1 MLIHLRLTELLYLNT
16 NIPVNSRVKD
26 RANLRR
32 GLYFC
37 VLYVDIK
44 NDNYSEPQKY
54 EVRIS
59 INKGCRD
66 GIYAGHGA
74 GNMQIENLI
83 NKSTDTKNTDTKTIN
98 DMTAGMRVSD
108 YIKTDSSD
116 NMSKKA
122 AVVGSSNSVDMSDTI
137 YARPQ
142 AKNEAGNNDGT
153 DMAEN
158 LLNDMNQTSEN
169 RRNDMIVTAS
179 TTTSDDYKAAKD
191 DGYDVI
197 VTETDKIKAV
207 LAKAGVDISIY
218 GDDLSKEQLTDIT
231 GSQTEAAMLVNQ
243 MKAYDIPATDDNI
256 KAGTDAI
263 DRAKSLTNIS
273 NETKAYLV
281 RNNMNPTVSN
291 VYKATYSSSQVQN
304 YKQKVG
310 ITDNVKQL
318 YDDNQYGDKGAES
331 QGKISDELFEELKPQ
346 LKQILEEVHI
356 DSSDENLNQC
366 RWLIDEDI
374 AVTPDN
380 VLLAN
385 QIDGI
390 TAAGENVSS
399 DFYARAVTEAL
410 AMGKKAADATMSQD
424 GLTFDMAKKACDVL
438 GEATADDIVTLESDN
453 IPVTIENLSKLIAA
467 RGKDSAASQV
477 SANKAA
483 DNQITDSRE
492 ARLVTAQRKLE
503 EARLSMTAEAN
514 LSLIKKGVSIDTE
527 PIERVVE
534 LLKQQENK
542 YYGALFGDSSVE
554 ASDDRVRMYNNVC
567 DIFNQMKQQPAYVLT
582 LESADDTVYELY
594 TAGKAMKQSL
604 EAAASGYETLMTSPR
619 ADMGDSISKA
629 FQNVDDILKEL
640 QIDTS
645 ESNRRAVRILAYN
658 STDITEDN
666 IKQIKSVD
674 EQVQRAFSDM
684 TPAVTIE
691 MIKRGISPLD
701 MSMSDI
707 SDTARRIKSENPDE
721 RDEKF
726 SEFLWKLEKKNEIS
740 EEERDSYIGI
750 YRLISQVE
758 QSDGAVIGSL
768 VNQGADITMKNLLT
782 AVRVRGKSAMDYK
795 VDDTFAGV
803 DSVSS
808 GIKIDSQ
815 IESAYHT
822 NCLRDV
828 LDTLSPEKMEFVQY
842 DSWLDMTPEQ
852 LRQAVY
858 EADDDNALSEQYAT
872 EQLRQFNQAVSAPE
886 NVYAFLEKYD
896 VKTTA
901 VNLMAASRLMKN
913 PSETVRNLWERG
925 DSATAR
931 ALLDETLRRF
941 SESVKNPKELAQAQ
955 ETLADTA
962 EHVMDSM
969 IIEDRHTGSIDLRQM
984 KLLCSQ
990 LRIASNMSRQE
1001 NYIVPIETADG
1012 VTGMKLRIV
1021 RGEDKKG
1028 LVDIFL
1034 EDKKCGRV
1042 AAYFEAKENSVS
1054 AMIVTDDEQTKKLFE
1069 DNITMFEAGISDGE
1083 QRVRIDVALEHDIS
1097 AKESKMSDMK
1107 SNTESDNET
1116 KKQLD
1121 GSESVQTTRL
1131 YHIAEQFIVN
1141 VQRVIAQDSL

>member
-1 MLIHLRLTELLYLNT
+1 MSIY
-16 NIPVNSRVKD
+16 K
-26 RANLRR
+26 
-32 GLYFC
+32 
-37 VLYVDIK
+37 K
-44 NDNYSEPQKY
+44 DNYSEPQKY

-66 GIYAGHGA
+66 GIYEGHGA

-142 AKNEAGNNDGT
+142 AKNEAGNKDGT

-281 RNNMNPTVSN
+281 RNNMNPTISN

-318 YDDNQYGDKGAES
+318 YDDNQYGDKGAGS

-346 LKQILEEVHI
+346 LKQILDEAHI

-410 AMGKKAADATMSQD
+410 AMGKKATDATMSQD

-467 RGKDSAASQV
+467 RGKDSAASQG
-477 SANKAA
+477 SANKAV

-542 YYGALFGDSSVE
+542 YYGALFGESSVE

-604 EAAASGYETLMTSPR
+604 EAAVSGYETLMTSPR

-674 EQVQRAFSDM
+674 EQVQRALNDM

-707 SDTARRIKSENPDE
+707 SDTARQIKSENPDE

-726 SEFLWKLEKKNEIS
+726 SEFLWKLEKNNEIS
-740 EEERDSYIGI
+740 EEERNSYIGI

-803 DSVSS
+803 DSVSR

-828 LDTLSPEKMEFVQY
+828 LDTLSPEKMEFVKY

-858 EADDDNALSEQYAT
+858 EADEDNALSEQYAT
-872 EQLRQFNQAVSAPE
+872 EQLRQFNQAVSVPE

-913 PSETVRNLWERG
+913 PSEAVRNLWERG
-925 DSATAR
+925 ESATAR

-941 SESVKNPKELAQAQ
+941 SDSVKNPKELAQAQ

-969 IIEDRHTGSIDLRQM
+969 IIEDRHTGSIDIRQM

-1116 KKQLD
+1116 KKQLE

>member
-1 MLIHLRLTELLYLNT
+1 
-16 NIPVNSRVKD
+16 
-26 RANLRR
+26 
-32 GLYFC
+32 
-37 VLYVDIK
+37 
-44 NDNYSEPQKY
+44 
-54 EVRIS
+54 
-59 INKGCRD
+59 
-66 GIYAGHGA
+66 
-74 GNMQIENLI
+74 MQIENLI

-122 AVVGSSNSVDMSDTI
+122 AIVGSSNSVDMSHTI

-218 GDDLSKEQLTDIT
+218 GDDLSRQQLTDIT

-318 YDDNQYGDKGAES
+318 YDDNQYGDKGAGS

-346 LKQILEEVHI
+346 LKQILEEAHI

-467 RGKDSAASQV
+467 RGKDSAASQA
-477 SANKAA
+477 SANKAL
-483 DNQITDSRE
+483 DNQITDSRD

-542 YYGALFGDSSVE
+542 YYGALFGESSVE

-666 IKQIKSVD
+666 IRQIKSVD
-674 EQVQRAFSDM
+674 EQVQRALNDM

-707 SDTARRIKSENPDE
+707 SETARRIKSENPDE

-803 DSVSS
+803 DSVSR

-828 LDTLSPEKMEFVQY
+828 LDTLSPEKMEFVQD
-842 DSWLDMTPEQ
+842 DSWLEMTPEQ

-858 EADDDNALSEQYAT
+858 EANEDSALSEQYAT
-872 EQLRQFNQAVSAPE
+872 EQLRQFNQAVSVPE

-913 PSETVRNLWERG
+913 PSEAVRNLWERG

-969 IIEDRHTGSIDLRQM
+969 IIEDRHTGSIDIRQM

-1097 AKESKMSDMK
+1097 AKESMASDTK
-1107 SNTESDNET
+1107 SATESE
-1116 KKQLD
+1116 KQPD

-1141 VQRVIAQDSL
+1141 VQRVIAQDNL

>member
-1 MLIHLRLTELLYLNT
+1 MD
-16 NIPVNSRVKD
+16 K
-26 RANLRR
+26 
-32 GLYFC
+32 
-37 VLYVDIK
+37 
-44 NDNYSEPQKY
+44 KY

-231 GSQTEAAMLVNQ
+231 GSQSEAAMLVNQ

-281 RNNMNPTVSN
+281 RNNMNPTISN

-318 YDDNQYGDKGAES
+318 YDDNQYGDKGAGS

-346 LKQILEEVHI
+346 LKQILDDAHI

-390 TAAGENVSS
+390 TAAGENVGSV
-399 DFYARAVTEAL
+399 FYARAVTEAL

-424 GLTFDMAKKACDVL
+424 GLTFDMAREVCDVL
-438 GEATADDIVTLESDN
+438 GEATAEDIVTLESDN

-467 RGKDSAASQV
+467 RGKDSAASQA
-477 SANKAA
+477 SANKAL

-542 YYGALFGDSSVE
+542 YYGALFGESSVE

-674 EQVQRAFSDM
+674 EQVQRALNDM

-707 SDTARRIKSENPDE
+707 SETARRIKSENPDE

-803 DSVSS
+803 DSVSR

-858 EADDDNALSEQYAT
+858 EANEDNALSEQYAT

-913 PSETVRNLWERG
+913 PSEAVRNLWERG

-1097 AKESKMSDMK
+1097 AKEPMASDTK
-1107 SNTESDNET
+1107 SATESE
-1116 KKQLD
+1116 KQLD

>member
-1 MLIHLRLTELLYLNT
+1 
-16 NIPVNSRVKD
+16 
-26 RANLRR
+26 
-32 GLYFC
+32 
-37 VLYVDIK
+37 
-44 NDNYSEPQKY
+44 
-54 EVRIS
+54 
-59 INKGCRD
+59 
-66 GIYAGHGA
+66 
-74 GNMQIENLI
+74 MQIENLI

-108 YIKTDSSD
+108 YIKTDSGD
-116 NMSKKA
+116 DTSKKA

-142 AKNEAGNNDGT
+142 AKNEAGTKDGT
-153 DMAEN
+153 DIAEN
-158 LLNDMNQTSEN
+158 LLSDMNQTSEN

-231 GSQTEAAMLVNQ
+231 GSQAEAAMLVNQ
-243 MKAYDIPATDDNI
+243 MKAYDTPATDDNI
-256 KAGTDAI
+256 KSGTDAI
-263 DRAKSLTNIS
+263 NMAKSLTNIS

-281 RNNMNPTVSN
+281 RNNMKPTVSN

-304 YKQKVG
+304 YKQNVG

-318 YDDNQYGDKGAES
+318 YDDNQYGDKGTES

-346 LKQILEEVHI
+346 LKQILEEAHI

-385 QIDGI
+385 QIDSI

-410 AMGKKAADATMSQD
+410 AMGKKAADATMLQD
-424 GLTFDMAKKACDVL
+424 GLTFDMA
-438 GEATADDIVTLESDN
+438 TAEDIVTLESDN
-453 IPVTIENLSKLIAA
+453 MPVTIENLSKLIAE
-467 RGKDSAASQV
+467 RGKDGAV
-477 SANKAA
+477 SKALSDKA
-483 DNQITDSRE
+483 TDNQITDSRE

-503 EARLSMTAEAN
+503 EARLAMSAEAN

-542 YYGALFGDSSVE
+542 YYGALFGESSVE

-594 TAGKAMKQSL
+594 TAGRAMKQSL
-604 EAAASGYETLMTSPR
+604 EAAALGYETLMTAPR

-674 EQVQRAFSDM
+674 EQVQRALNDM
-684 TPAVTIE
+684 TPAVTLE

-701 MSMSDI
+701 MSMSEI
-707 SDTARRIKSENPDE
+707 SDTARQIKSENPDE

-726 SEFLWKLEKKNEIS
+726 SEFLWKLERKNEIS

-758 QSDGAVIGSL
+758 KSDGAVIGSL

-782 AVRVRGKSAMDYK
+782 AVRTRGKSAMDYK
-795 VDDTFAGV
+795 VDDSFAGV
-803 DSVSS
+803 EGVSK
-808 GIKIDSQ
+808 GARIDEQ

-828 LDTLSPEKMEFVQY
+828 LDTLSPEKMEFVQD
-842 DSWLDMTPEQ
+842 DSWLEMTPEQ
-852 LRQAVY
+852 LKQAVY
-858 EADDDNALSEQYAT
+858 EAEEDNALSEQYAT
-872 EQLRQFNQAVSAPE
+872 EQLRQFNQAVSEPE
-886 NVYAFLEKYD
+886 SVYTFLEKYD

-913 PSETVRNLWERG
+913 PSEAVRNLGERG
-925 DSATAR
+925 ESATAK

-941 SESVKNPKELAQAQ
+941 SESVKNPKELAKAQ

-969 IIEDRHTGSIDLRQM
+969 IIEDRHTGSIDIRQM

-1012 VTGMKLRIV
+1012 VTGMKLSIV

-1034 EDKKCGRV
+1034 EDKKYGRV
-1042 AAYFEAKENSVS
+1042 AAYFEAKENSV
-1054 AMIVTDDEQTKKLFE
+1054 AAIIVTDNEQTKKLFE

-1083 QRVRIDVALEHDIS
+1083 ESARIDVALEHDIS
-1097 AKESKMSDMK
+1097 AKEPMVSD
-1107 SNTESDNET
+1107 TETE
-1116 KKQLD
+1116 KQPD
-1121 GSESVQTTRL
+1121 GSEGVQTTRL

-1141 VQRVIAQDSL
+1141 ARRVLGPDSL

>member
-1 MLIHLRLTELLYLNT
+1 
-16 NIPVNSRVKD
+16 
-26 RANLRR
+26 
-32 GLYFC
+32 
-37 VLYVDIK
+37 
-44 NDNYSEPQKY
+44 
-54 EVRIS
+54 
-59 INKGCRD
+59 
-66 GIYAGHGA
+66 
-74 GNMQIENLI
+74 MQIENLI

-153 DMAEN
+153 DIAEN

-218 GDDLSKEQLTDIT
+218 GDDLSREQLTDIT

-256 KAGTDAI
+256 KAGIDAI

-318 YDDNQYGDKGAES
+318 YDDNQYGDKGAGS
-331 QGKISDELFEELKPQ
+331 QEKISDELFEELKPQ
-346 LKQILEEVHI
+346 LKQILEEAHI

-390 TAAGENVSS
+390 TVAGENVSS

-424 GLTFDMAKKACDVL
+424 GLIFDMAKKACDVL

-453 IPVTIENLSKLIAA
+453 IPVTIENLSKLIAV
-467 RGKDSAASQV
+467 RDKDGAASKDF
-477 SANKAA
+477 ANKAL
-483 DNQITDSRE
+483 DNQITDSRD

-542 YYGALFGDSSVE
+542 YYGALFGESSVE

-582 LESADDTVYELY
+582 LESSDDTVYELY

-707 SDTARRIKSENPDE
+707 SETARRIKSENPDE

-803 DSVSS
+803 DSVSR

-828 LDTLSPEKMEFVQY
+828 LDTLSPEKMEFVQN
-842 DSWLDMTPEQ
+842 DNWLDMTPEQ

-858 EADDDNALSEQYAT
+858 EANEDNALSEQYAT
-872 EQLRQFNQAVSAPE
+872 EQLRQFNQAVSVPE

-913 PSETVRNLWERG
+913 PSEAVRNLWERG

-931 ALLDETLRRF
+931 TLLDETLRRF

-969 IIEDRHTGSIDLRQM
+969 IIEDRHTGSIDIRQM

-1012 VTGMKLRIV
+1012 VTGMKLSIV

-1097 AKESKMSDMK
+1097 AKESKMSD
-1107 SNTESDNET
+1107 NET
-1116 KKQLD
+1116 EKQLD

>member
-1 MLIHLRLTELLYLNT
+1 
-16 NIPVNSRVKD
+16 
-26 RANLRR
+26 
-32 GLYFC
+32 
-37 VLYVDIK
+37 
-44 NDNYSEPQKY
+44 
-54 EVRIS
+54 
-59 INKGCRD
+59 
-66 GIYAGHGA
+66 
-74 GNMQIENLI
+74 MQIENLI

-218 GDDLSKEQLTDIT
+218 GDDLSREQLTDIT

-263 DRAKSLTNIS
+263 DRAKSITNIS

-318 YDDNQYGDKGAES
+318 Y
-331 QGKISDELFEELKPQ
+331 EELKPQ
-346 LKQILEEVHI
+346 LKQILEEAHI

-424 GLTFDMAKKACDVL
+424 GLTFDMAREVCDVL
-438 GEATADDIVTLESDN
+438 SEATAEDIVTLESDN
-453 IPVTIENLSKLIAA
+453 MPVTIENLSKLIAA
-467 RGKDSAASQV
+467 RGKDGAASQA
-477 SANKAA
+477 SANKAL

-542 YYGALFGDSSVE
+542 YYGALFGESSVE

-582 LESADDTVYELY
+582 LESSDDTVYELY

-604 EAAASGYETLMTSPR
+604 EAASGYETLMTSPR

-640 QIDTS
+640 QIETS

-658 STDITEDN
+658 STNITEEN
-666 IKQIKSVD
+666 IKQIKSID

-684 TPAVTIE
+684 TPAVTLE

-707 SDTARRIKSENPDE
+707 SDTARQIKSENHDE

-803 DSVSS
+803 DSVSR

-815 IESAYHT
+815 IESAYQA

-828 LDTLSPEKMEFVQY
+828 LDTLSPEKMEFVQD
-842 DSWLDMTPEQ
+842 DSWLEMTPEQ

-858 EADDDNALSEQYAT
+858 EADEDNTLSEQYAT
-872 EQLRQFNQAVSAPE
+872 EQLRQFNQAVSVPE

-913 PSETVRNLWERG
+913 PSEAVRNLWERG

-969 IIEDRHTGSIDLRQM
+969 IIEDRHTGSIDIRQM

-1069 DNITMFEAGISDGE
+1069 DNITMFETGISDGE

-1121 GSESVQTTRL
+1121 GGESVQTTRL

>member
-1 MLIHLRLTELLYLNT
+1 
-16 NIPVNSRVKD
+16 
-26 RANLRR
+26 
-32 GLYFC
+32 
-37 VLYVDIK
+37 
-44 NDNYSEPQKY
+44 
-54 EVRIS
+54 
-59 INKGCRD
+59 
-66 GIYAGHGA
+66 
-74 GNMQIENLI
+74 MQIENLI

-218 GDDLSKEQLTDIT
+218 GDDLSREQLTDIT

-263 DRAKSLTNIS
+263 DRAKSITNIS

-318 YDDNQYGDKGAES
+318 Y
-331 QGKISDELFEELKPQ
+331 EELKPQ
-346 LKQILEEVHI
+346 LKQILEEAHI

-424 GLTFDMAKKACDVL
+424 GLTFDMAREVCDVL
-438 GEATADDIVTLESDN
+438 SEATAEDIVTLESDN
-453 IPVTIENLSKLIAA
+453 MPVTIENLSKLIAA
-467 RGKDSAASQV
+467 RGKDGAASQA
-477 SANKAA
+477 SANKAL

-542 YYGALFGDSSVE
+542 YYGALFGESSVE

-582 LESADDTVYELY
+582 LESSDDTVYELY

-604 EAAASGYETLMTSPR
+604 EAASGYETLMTSPR

-640 QIDTS
+640 QIETS

-658 STDITEDN
+658 STNITEEN
-666 IKQIKSVD
+666 IKQIKSID

-684 TPAVTIE
+684 TPAVTLE

-707 SDTARRIKSENPDE
+707 SDTARQIKSENHDE

-803 DSVSS
+803 DSVSR

-815 IESAYHT
+815 IESAYQA

-828 LDTLSPEKMEFVQY
+828 LDTLSPEKMEFVQD
-842 DSWLDMTPEQ
+842 DSWLEMTPEQ

-858 EADDDNALSEQYAT
+858 EADEDNTLSEQYAT
-872 EQLRQFNQAVSAPE
+872 EQLRQFNQAVSVPE

-913 PSETVRNLWERG
+913 PSEAVRNLWERG

-969 IIEDRHTGSIDLRQM
+969 IIEDRHTGSIDIRQM

-1083 QRVRIDVALEHDIS
+1083 QRVRIDVAPEHDIS

-1121 GSESVQTTRL
+1121 GGESVQTTRL

>member
-1 MLIHLRLTELLYLNT
+1 
-16 NIPVNSRVKD
+16 
-26 RANLRR
+26 
-32 GLYFC
+32 
-37 VLYVDIK
+37 
-44 NDNYSEPQKY
+44 
-54 EVRIS
+54 
-59 INKGCRD
+59 
-66 GIYAGHGA
+66 
-74 GNMQIENLI
+74 MQIENLI

-218 GDDLSKEQLTDIT
+218 GDDLSREQLTDIT

-318 YDDNQYGDKGAES
+318 YDDNQYGDKGAGS
-331 QGKISDELFEELKPQ
+331 RGKISDELFEELKPQ
-346 LKQILEEVHI
+346 LKQILEEAHI

-385 QIDGI
+385 QVDCIN
-390 TAAGENVSS
+390 AAGENVSS

-410 AMGKKAADATMSQD
+410 AMGKKATEATMSQD

-467 RGKDSAASQV
+467 RGKDSAAS
-477 SANKAA
+477 KALSDKA
-483 DNQITDSRE
+483 TDNQITDSRE

-542 YYGALFGDSSVE
+542 YYGALFGESSVE

-582 LESADDTVYELY
+582 LESANDTVYELY

-707 SDTARRIKSENPDE
+707 SETARRIKSENPDE

-803 DSVSS
+803 DSVSR

-858 EADDDNALSEQYAT
+858 EANEDNALSEQYAT
-872 EQLRQFNQAVSAPE
+872 EQLRQFNQAVSVPE

-901 VNLMAASRLMKN
+901 VNLMAASQLMKN
-913 PSETVRNLWERG
+913 PSEAVRNLWERG

>member
-1 MLIHLRLTELLYLNT
+1 
-16 NIPVNSRVKD
+16 
-26 RANLRR
+26 
-32 GLYFC
+32 
-37 VLYVDIK
+37 
-44 NDNYSEPQKY
+44 
-54 EVRIS
+54 
-59 INKGCRD
+59 
-66 GIYAGHGA
+66 
-74 GNMQIENLI
+74 MQIENLI

-218 GDDLSKEQLTDIT
+218 GDDLSREQLTDIT

-263 DRAKSLTNIS
+263 DRAKSITNIS

-318 YDDNQYGDKGAES
+318 Y
-331 QGKISDELFEELKPQ
+331 EELKPQ
-346 LKQILEEVHI
+346 LKQILEEAHI

-424 GLTFDMAKKACDVL
+424 GLTFDMAREVCDVL
-438 GEATADDIVTLESDN
+438 SEATAEDIVTLESDN
-453 IPVTIENLSKLIAA
+453 MPVTIENLSKLIAA
-467 RGKDSAASQV
+467 RGKDGAASQA
-477 SANKAA
+477 SANKAL

-542 YYGALFGDSSVE
+542 FYGALFGESSVE

-582 LESADDTVYELY
+582 LESSDDTVYELY

-604 EAAASGYETLMTSPR
+604 EAASGYETLMTSPR

-640 QIDTS
+640 QIETS

-658 STDITEDN
+658 STNITEEN
-666 IKQIKSVD
+666 IKQIKSID

-684 TPAVTIE
+684 TPAVTLE

-707 SDTARRIKSENPDE
+707 SDTARQIKSENHDE

-803 DSVSS
+803 DSVSR

-815 IESAYHT
+815 IESAYQA

-828 LDTLSPEKMEFVQY
+828 LDTLSPEKMEFVQD
-842 DSWLDMTPEQ
+842 DSWLEMTPEQ

-858 EADDDNALSEQYAT
+858 EADEDNTLSEQYAT
-872 EQLRQFNQAVSAPE
+872 EQLRQFNQAVSVPE

-913 PSETVRNLWERG
+913 PSEAVRNLWERG

-969 IIEDRHTGSIDLRQM
+969 IIEDRHTGSIDIRQM

-1121 GSESVQTTRL
+1121 GGESVQTTRL

>member
-1 MLIHLRLTELLYLNT
+1 MD
-16 NIPVNSRVKD
+16 K
-26 RANLRR
+26 
-32 GLYFC
+32 
-37 VLYVDIK
+37 
-44 NDNYSEPQKY
+44 KY

-59 INKGCRD
+59 INKGYRD

-218 GDDLSKEQLTDIT
+218 GDDLSRQQLTDIT
-231 GSQTEAAMLVNQ
+231 GSQTEAAILVNQ

-281 RNNMNPTVSN
+281 RNNMNPTISN

-318 YDDNQYGDKGAES
+318 
-331 QGKISDELFEELKPQ
+331 FEELKPQ
-346 LKQILEEVHI
+346 LKQILDDAHI

-438 GEATADDIVTLESDN
+438 AEATADDIVTLESDN
-453 IPVTIENLSKLIAA
+453 MPVTIENLSKLIAV
-467 RGKDSAASQV
+467 RDKDGAASKDF
-477 SANKAA
+477 ANKAT
-483 DNQITDSRE
+483 DNQITDSRD

-503 EARLSMTAEAN
+503 EARLAMTAEAN

-534 LLKQQENK
+534 MLKQQENK
-542 YYGALFGDSSVE
+542 YYGALFGESSVE

-582 LESADDTVYELY
+582 LESSDDTVYELY

-604 EAAASGYETLMTSPR
+604 EAASGYETLMTSPR

-640 QIDTS
+640 QIETS

-658 STDITEDN
+658 STNITEEN
-666 IKQIKSVD
+666 IKQIKSID

-684 TPAVTIE
+684 TPAVTLE

-707 SDTARRIKSENPDE
+707 SDTARQIKSENHDE

-782 AVRVRGKSAMDYK
+782 AVRIRGKSAMDYK

-803 DSVSS
+803 DSVSR

-828 LDTLSPEKMEFVQY
+828 LDTLSPEKMEFVQN
-842 DSWLDMTPEQ
+842 DNWLEMTPEQ
-852 LRQAVY
+852 LKQAVY
-858 EADDDNALSEQYAT
+858 EADEDNALSEQYAT
-872 EQLRQFNQAVSAPE
+872 EQLRQFNQAVSVPE

-913 PSETVRNLWERG
+913 PSEAVRNLWERG

-941 SESVKNPKELAQAQ
+941 SDSVKNPKELAQAQ

-969 IIEDRHTGSIDLRQM
+969 IIEDRHTGSIDIRQM

-1012 VTGMKLRIV
+1012 VTGMKLSIV

-1097 AKESKMSDMK
+1097 AKEPMASDTK
-1107 SNTESDNET
+1107 SATESE
-1116 KKQLD
+1116 KQPD
-1121 GSESVQTTRL
+1121 GSERVQTTRL

-1141 VQRVIAQDSL
+1141 VQRVIAQDNL

>member
-1 MLIHLRLTELLYLNT
+1 
-16 NIPVNSRVKD
+16 
-26 RANLRR
+26 
-32 GLYFC
+32 
-37 VLYVDIK
+37 
-44 NDNYSEPQKY
+44 
-54 EVRIS
+54 
-59 INKGCRD
+59 
-66 GIYAGHGA
+66 
-74 GNMQIENLI
+74 MQIENLI

-98 DMTAGMRVSD
+98 DMTTGMRVSD

-142 AKNEAGNNDGT
+142 AKNEAGNKDGT

-218 GDDLSKEQLTDIT
+218 GDDLSREQLTDIT

-291 VYKATYSSSQVQN
+291 VYKATYSSCQVQN

-318 YDDNQYGDKGAES
+318 YDDNQYGDKGAGS

-346 LKQILEEVHI
+346 LKQILEEAHI

-424 GLTFDMAKKACDVL
+424 GLTFDMAREVCDVL
-438 GEATADDIVTLESDN
+438 GEATAEDIVTLESDN
-453 IPVTIENLSKLIAA
+453 IPVTIENLLKLIAA
-467 RGKDSAASQV
+467 RGKDSAASQG
-477 SANKAA
+477 SANKAL
-483 DNQITDSRE
+483 DNQITDSRD

-534 LLKQQENK
+534 LLRQQENK
-542 YYGALFGDSSVE
+542 YYGALFGESSVE

-666 IKQIKSVD
+666 IRQIKSVD
-674 EQVQRAFSDM
+674 EQVQRALNDM
-684 TPAVTIE
+684 TPAVTLE

-707 SDTARRIKSENPDE
+707 SDTARQIKSENPDE

-803 DSVSS
+803 DSVSR

-828 LDTLSPEKMEFVQY
+828 LDTLSPEKMEFVKY

-858 EADDDNALSEQYAT
+858 EANEDNALSEQYAT
-872 EQLRQFNQAVSAPE
+872 EQLRQFNQAVSEPE

-896 VKTTA
+896 IKTTA

-913 PSETVRNLWERG
+913 PSEAVRNLWERG

-969 IIEDRHTGSIDLRQM
+969 IIEDRHTGSIDIRQM

-1012 VTGMKLRIV
+1012 VTGMKLSIV

-1097 AKESKMSDMK
+1097 AKESKMSD
-1107 SNTESDNET
+1107 NET

-1121 GSESVQTTRL
+1121 GSERVQTTRL

>member
-1 MLIHLRLTELLYLNT
+1 MSIYNKKITIQNHPLT
-16 NIPVNSRVKD
+16 
-26 RANLRR
+26 
-32 GLYFC
+32 
-37 VLYVDIK
+37 
-44 NDNYSEPQKY
+44 Y
-54 EVRIS
+54 EKKIS

-98 DMTAGMRVSD
+98 DMTTGMRVSD

-142 AKNEAGNNDGT
+142 AKNEAGNSDDT

-218 GDDLSKEQLTDIT
+218 GDDLSMEQLTDIT

-263 DRAKSLTNIS
+263 DRAKSITNIS

-318 YDDNQYGDKGAES
+318 Y
-331 QGKISDELFEELKPQ
+331 EELKPQ
-346 LKQILEEVHI
+346 LKQILEEAHI

-424 GLTFDMAKKACDVL
+424 GLTFDMAREVCDVL
-438 GEATADDIVTLESDN
+438 SEATAEDIVTLESDN
-453 IPVTIENLSKLIAA
+453 MPVTIENLSKLIAA
-467 RGKDSAASQV
+467 RGKDGAASQA
-477 SANKAA
+477 SANKAL

-542 YYGALFGDSSVE
+542 YYGALFGESSVE

-582 LESADDTVYELY
+582 LESSDDTVYELY

-604 EAAASGYETLMTSPR
+604 EAASGYETLMTSPR

-640 QIDTS
+640 QIETS

-658 STDITEDN
+658 STNITEEN
-666 IKQIKSVD
+666 IKQIKSID

-684 TPAVTIE
+684 TPAVTLE

-707 SDTARRIKSENPDE
+707 SDTARQIKSENHDE

-803 DSVSS
+803 DSVSR

-815 IESAYHT
+815 IESAYQA

-828 LDTLSPEKMEFVQY
+828 LDTLSPEKMEFVQD
-842 DSWLDMTPEQ
+842 DSWLEMTPEQ

-858 EADDDNALSEQYAT
+858 EADEDNTLSEQYAT
-872 EQLRQFNQAVSAPE
+872 EQLRQFNQAVSVPE

-913 PSETVRNLWERG
+913 PSEAVRNLWERG

-969 IIEDRHTGSIDLRQM
+969 IIEDRHTGSIDIRQM

-1121 GSESVQTTRL
+1121 GGESVQTTRL

>member
-1 MLIHLRLTELLYLNT
+1 MSIYNKKITIQNHPLT
-16 NIPVNSRVKD
+16 
-26 RANLRR
+26 
-32 GLYFC
+32 
-37 VLYVDIK
+37 
-44 NDNYSEPQKY
+44 Y
-54 EVRIS
+54 EKKIS

-98 DMTAGMRVSD
+98 DMTTGMRVSD

-142 AKNEAGNNDGT
+142 AKNEAGNSDDT

-218 GDDLSKEQLTDIT
+218 GDDLSREQLTDIT

-281 RNNMNPTVSN
+281 RNNMNPTISN

-318 YDDNQYGDKGAES
+318 Y
-331 QGKISDELFEELKPQ
+331 EELKPQ
-346 LKQILEEVHI
+346 LKQILEEAHI

-424 GLTFDMAKKACDVL
+424 SLTFDMAKKACDVL
-438 GEATADDIVTLESDN
+438 AEATADDIVTLESDN

-467 RGKDSAASQV
+467 RDKDGAA
-477 SANKAA
+477 SANKAL

-542 YYGALFGDSSVE
+542 YYGALFGESSVE

-582 LESADDTVYELY
+582 LESSDDTVYELY

-740 EEERDSYIGI
+740 EEKRDSYIGI

-803 DSVSS
+803 DSVSR

-858 EADDDNALSEQYAT
+858 EANEDSALSEQYAT
-872 EQLRQFNQAVSAPE
+872 EQLRQFNQAVSEPE

-913 PSETVRNLWERG
+913 PSEAVRNLWERG

-969 IIEDRHTGSIDLRQM
+969 IIEDRHTGSIDIRQM

-1028 LVDIFL
+1028 LVDIFF

-1097 AKESKMSDMK
+1097 AKEPMASDTK
-1107 SNTESDNET
+1107 SATESDNET

>member
-1 MLIHLRLTELLYLNT
+1 
-16 NIPVNSRVKD
+16 
-26 RANLRR
+26 
-32 GLYFC
+32 
-37 VLYVDIK
+37 
-44 NDNYSEPQKY
+44 
-54 EVRIS
+54 
-59 INKGCRD
+59 
-66 GIYAGHGA
+66 
-74 GNMQIENLI
+74 MQIENLI

-218 GDDLSKEQLTDIT
+218 GDDLSMEQLTDIT

-291 VYKATYSSSQVQN
+291 VYKATYSSSQVQD
-304 YKQKVG
+304 YRQK
-310 ITDNVKQL
+310 TKMT
-318 YDDNQYGDKGAES
+318 E
-331 QGKISDELFEELKPQ
+331 ISDELFEELKPQ
-346 LKQILEEVHI
+346 LKQILEEAHI

-385 QIDGI
+385 QVDCIN
-390 TAAGENVSS
+390 AAEENVSS

-410 AMGKKAADATMSQD
+410 AMGKKATDATMSQD
-424 GLTFDMAKKACDVL
+424 GLTFD
-438 GEATADDIVTLESDN
+438 
-453 IPVTIENLSKLIAA
+453 
-467 RGKDSAASQV
+467 
-477 SANKAA
+477 
-483 DNQITDSRE
+483 
-492 ARLVTAQRKLE
+492 
-503 EARLSMTAEAN
+503 
-514 LSLIKKGVSIDTE
+514 
-527 PIERVVE
+527 
-534 LLKQQENK
+534 
-542 YYGALFGDSSVE
+542 
-554 ASDDRVRMYNNVC
+554 
-567 DIFNQMKQQPAYVLT
+567 
-582 LESADDTVYELY
+582 
-594 TAGKAMKQSL
+594 
-604 EAAASGYETLMTSPR
+604 
-619 ADMGDSISKA
+619 
-629 FQNVDDILKEL
+629 
-640 QIDTS
+640 
-645 ESNRRAVRILAYN
+645 
-658 STDITEDN
+658 
-666 IKQIKSVD
+666 
-674 EQVQRAFSDM
+674 
-684 TPAVTIE
+684 
-691 MIKRGISPLD
+691 
-701 MSMSDI
+701 
-707 SDTARRIKSENPDE
+707 
-721 RDEKF
+721 
-726 SEFLWKLEKKNEIS
+726 
-740 EEERDSYIGI
+740 
-750 YRLISQVE
+750 
-758 QSDGAVIGSL
+758 
-768 VNQGADITMKNLLT
+768 
-782 AVRVRGKSAMDYK
+782 
-795 VDDTFAGV
+795 
-803 DSVSS
+803 
-808 GIKIDSQ
+808 
-815 IESAYHT
+815 
-822 NCLRDV
+822 
-828 LDTLSPEKMEFVQY
+828 
-842 DSWLDMTPEQ
+842 
-852 LRQAVY
+852 
-858 EADDDNALSEQYAT
+858 
-872 EQLRQFNQAVSAPE
+872 
-886 NVYAFLEKYD
+886 
-896 VKTTA
+896 
-901 VNLMAASRLMKN
+901 
-913 PSETVRNLWERG
+913 
-925 DSATAR
+925 
-931 ALLDETLRRF
+931 
-941 SESVKNPKELAQAQ
+941 
-955 ETLADTA
+955 
-962 EHVMDSM
+962 
-969 IIEDRHTGSIDLRQM
+969 
-984 KLLCSQ
+984 
-990 LRIASNMSRQE
+990 MSRQE

-1121 GSESVQTTRL
+1121 GGESVQTTRL

>member
-1 MLIHLRLTELLYLNT
+1 
-16 NIPVNSRVKD
+16 
-26 RANLRR
+26 
-32 GLYFC
+32 
-37 VLYVDIK
+37 
-44 NDNYSEPQKY
+44 
-54 EVRIS
+54 
-59 INKGCRD
+59 
-66 GIYAGHGA
+66 
-74 GNMQIENLI
+74 MQIENLI

-318 YDDNQYGDKGAES
+318 YDDNQYGDKGAGS

-346 LKQILEEVHI
+346 LKQILDDAHI

-410 AMGKKAADATMSQD
+410 AMGKNAADATMSQD
-424 GLTFDMAKKACDVL
+424 GLTFDMAREVCDVL
-438 GEATADDIVTLESDN
+438 GEATAEDIVTLESDN
-453 IPVTIENLSKLIAA
+453 MPVTIENLSKLIAA
-467 RGKDSAASQV
+467 RGKDSAASQG
-477 SANKAA
+477 SANKAL

-542 YYGALFGDSSVE
+542 YYGALFGESSVE

-658 STDITEDN
+658 STDITEEN

-674 EQVQRAFSDM
+674 EQVQRALNDM

-707 SDTARRIKSENPDE
+707 SETARRIKSENPDE

-803 DSVSS
+803 DSVSR

-858 EADDDNALSEQYAT
+858 EANEDSALSEQYAT

-886 NVYAFLEKYD
+886 DVYAFLEKYD

-913 PSETVRNLWERG
+913 PSEAVRNLWERG

>member
-1 MLIHLRLTELLYLNT
+1 
-16 NIPVNSRVKD
+16 
-26 RANLRR
+26 
-32 GLYFC
+32 
-37 VLYVDIK
+37 
-44 NDNYSEPQKY
+44 
-54 EVRIS
+54 
-59 INKGCRD
+59 
-66 GIYAGHGA
+66 
-74 GNMQIENLI
+74 MQIENLI

-153 DMAEN
+153 DIAEN

-256 KAGTDAI
+256 KAGIDAI

-318 YDDNQYGDKGAES
+318 YDDNQYGDKGAGS
-331 QGKISDELFEELKPQ
+331 QEKISDELFEELKPQ
-346 LKQILEEVHI
+346 LKQILEEAHI

-424 GLTFDMAKKACDVL
+424 GLTFDMAKKACDIL

-453 IPVTIENLSKLIAA
+453 MPVTIENLSKLIAA
-467 RGKDSAASQV
+467 RGKDSAASQA
-477 SANKAA
+477 SANKAL

-542 YYGALFGDSSVE
+542 YYGALFGESSVE

-567 DIFNQMKQQPAYVLT
+567 DIFNQMKQQPAYALT
-582 LESADDTVYELY
+582 LESSDDTVYELY

-707 SDTARRIKSENPDE
+707 SETARRIKSENPDE

-803 DSVSS
+803 DSVSR

-828 LDTLSPEKMEFVQY
+828 LDTLSPEKMEFVKY

-858 EADDDNALSEQYAT
+858 EANEDNALSEQYAT
-872 EQLRQFNQAVSAPE
+872 EQLRQFNQAVSVPE

-913 PSETVRNLWERG
+913 PSEAVRNLWERG

-931 ALLDETLRRF
+931 ALLGETLRRF

-1097 AKESKMSDMK
+1097 AKESMASDTK
-1107 SNTESDNET
+1107 SATESE
-1116 KKQLD
+1116 KQPD

-1141 VQRVIAQDSL
+1141 VQRVIAQDNL

>member
-1 MLIHLRLTELLYLNT
+1 MSIY
-16 NIPVNSRVKD
+16 K
-26 RANLRR
+26 
-32 GLYFC
+32 
-37 VLYVDIK
+37 K
-44 NDNYSEPQKY
+44 DNYSEPQKY

-153 DMAEN
+153 DIAEN

-218 GDDLSKEQLTDIT
+218 GDDLSRQQLTDIT
-231 GSQTEAAMLVNQ
+231 GSQTEAAMLINQ

-291 VYKATYSSSQVQN
+291 VYKATYSSSQVQD
-304 YKQKVG
+304 YRQK
-310 ITDNVKQL
+310 TKMT
-318 YDDNQYGDKGAES
+318 E
-331 QGKISDELFEELKPQ
+331 ISDELFEELKPQ
-346 LKQILEEVHI
+346 LKQILEEAHI

-385 QIDGI
+385 QVDCIN
-390 TAAGENVSS
+390 AAEENVSS

-410 AMGKKAADATMSQD
+410 AMGKKATDATMSQD

-467 RGKDSAASQV
+467 RGRDSAASQA
-477 SANKAA
+477 SANKAL

-534 LLKQQENK
+534 MLKQQENK

-594 TAGKAMKQSL
+594 TEGKAMKQSL

-658 STDITEDN
+658 STDITEEN

-684 TPAVTIE
+684 TPAVTLE

-701 MSMSDI
+701 MRMSDI
-707 SDTARRIKSENPDE
+707 SDTARRIKSENHDE

-782 AVRVRGKSAMDYK
+782 AVRTRGKSTMDYK

-803 DSVSS
+803 EGVSK
-808 GIKIDSQ
+808 GARIDEQ
-815 IESAYHT
+815 IESAYQA

-828 LDTLSPEKMEFVQY
+828 LDTLSPEKMEFVQD
-842 DSWLDMTPEQ
+842 DSWLEMTPEQ

-858 EADDDNALSEQYAT
+858 EANEDNTLSEQYAT
-872 EQLRQFNQAVSAPE
+872 EQLRQFNQAVSVPE
-886 NVYAFLEKYD
+886 SVYAFLEKYD

-913 PSETVRNLWERG
+913 PSEAVRNLWERG
-925 DSATAR
+925 NSATAK

-969 IIEDRHTGSIDLRQM
+969 IIEDRRTGSLDIRQM

-990 LRIASNMSRQE
+990 LKIASSMSRQE

-1012 VTGMKLRIV
+1012 VTGMKLSIV

-1069 DNITMFEAGISDGE
+1069 DNITTFESGISDGE
-1083 QRVRIDVALEHDIS
+1083 QSVHIDVALEHDIS

-1121 GSESVQTTRL
+1121 GSERVQTTRL

>member
-1 MLIHLRLTELLYLNT
+1 
-16 NIPVNSRVKD
+16 
-26 RANLRR
+26 
-32 GLYFC
+32 
-37 VLYVDIK
+37 
-44 NDNYSEPQKY
+44 
-54 EVRIS
+54 
-59 INKGCRD
+59 
-66 GIYAGHGA
+66 
-74 GNMQIENLI
+74 MQIENLI

-108 YIKTDSSD
+108 YIKIDSSD

-218 GDDLSKEQLTDIT
+218 GDDLSREQLTDIT

-263 DRAKSLTNIS
+263 DRAKSITNIS

-318 YDDNQYGDKGAES
+318 Y
-331 QGKISDELFEELKPQ
+331 EELKPQ
-346 LKQILEEVHI
+346 LKQILEEAHI

-424 GLTFDMAKKACDVL
+424 GLTFDMAREVCDVL
-438 GEATADDIVTLESDN
+438 SEATAEDIVTLESDN
-453 IPVTIENLSKLIAA
+453 MPVTIENLSKLIAA
-467 RGKDSAASQV
+467 RGKDGAASQA
-477 SANKAA
+477 SANKAL
-483 DNQITDSRE
+483 DNQITDSWE

-542 YYGALFGDSSVE
+542 YYGALFGESSVE

-582 LESADDTVYELY
+582 LESSDDTVYELY

-604 EAAASGYETLMTSPR
+604 EAASGYETLMTSPR

-640 QIDTS
+640 QIETS

-658 STDITEDN
+658 STNITEEN
-666 IKQIKSVD
+666 IKQIKSID

-684 TPAVTIE
+684 TPAVTLE

-707 SDTARRIKSENPDE
+707 SDTARQIKSENHDE

-803 DSVSS
+803 DSVSR

-815 IESAYHT
+815 IESAYQA

-828 LDTLSPEKMEFVQY
+828 LDTLSPEKMEFVQD
-842 DSWLDMTPEQ
+842 DSWLEMTPEQ

-858 EADDDNALSEQYAT
+858 EADEDNTLSEQYAT
-872 EQLRQFNQAVSAPE
+872 EQLRQFNQAVSVPE

-913 PSETVRNLWERG
+913 PSEAVRNLWERG

-969 IIEDRHTGSIDLRQM
+969 IIEDRHTGSIDIRQM

-1121 GSESVQTTRL
+1121 GGESVQTTRL

>member
-1 MLIHLRLTELLYLNT
+1 
-16 NIPVNSRVKD
+16 
-26 RANLRR
+26 
-32 GLYFC
+32 
-37 VLYVDIK
+37 
-44 NDNYSEPQKY
+44 
-54 EVRIS
+54 
-59 INKGCRD
+59 
-66 GIYAGHGA
+66 
-74 GNMQIENLI
+74 MQIENLI

-218 GDDLSKEQLTDIT
+218 GDDLSREQLTDIT

-256 KAGTDAI
+256 KAGIDAI
-263 DRAKSLTNIS
+263 DQAKSLTNIS

-318 YDDNQYGDKGAES
+318 YDDNQYGDKGAGS

-346 LKQILEEVHI
+346 LKQILEEAHI

-410 AMGKKAADATMSQD
+410 AMGKKATDATMSQD

-467 RGKDSAASQV
+467 RGKDSAASQG
-477 SANKAA
+477 SANKAV

-514 LSLIKKGVSIDTE
+514 LSLIKKGVLIDTE

-542 YYGALFGDSSVE
+542 YYGALFGESSVE
-554 ASDDRVRMYNNVC
+554 ASDDRVCMYNNVC

-640 QIDTS
+640 QLDTS

-674 EQVQRAFSDM
+674 EQVQRALNDM

-707 SDTARRIKSENPDE
+707 SETARRIKSENPDE

-803 DSVSS
+803 DSVSR

-858 EADDDNALSEQYAT
+858 EANEDSALSEQYAT
-872 EQLRQFNQAVSAPE
+872 EQLRQFNQAVSEPE

-913 PSETVRNLWERG
+913 PSEAVRNLWERG
-925 DSATAR
+925 ESATAR

-1012 VTGMKLRIV
+1012 VTGMKLSIV

-1097 AKESKMSDMK
+1097 AKEPMASDTK
-1107 SNTESDNET
+1107 SATESE
-1116 KKQLD
+1116 KQPD
-1121 GSESVQTTRL
+1121 GSERVQTTRL

-1141 VQRVIAQDSL
+1141 AQRVIAQDSL

>member
-1 MLIHLRLTELLYLNT
+1 
-16 NIPVNSRVKD
+16 
-26 RANLRR
+26 
-32 GLYFC
+32 
-37 VLYVDIK
+37 
-44 NDNYSEPQKY
+44 
-54 EVRIS
+54 
-59 INKGCRD
+59 
-66 GIYAGHGA
+66 
-74 GNMQIENLI
+74 MQIENLI

-218 GDDLSKEQLTDIT
+218 GDDLSREQLTDIT

-263 DRAKSLTNIS
+263 DRAKSITNIS

-318 YDDNQYGDKGAES
+318 Y
-331 QGKISDELFEELKPQ
+331 EELKPQ
-346 LKQILEEVHI
+346 LKQILEEAHI

-424 GLTFDMAKKACDVL
+424 GLTFDMAREVCDVL
-438 GEATADDIVTLESDN
+438 SEATAEDIVTLESDN
-453 IPVTIENLSKLIAA
+453 MPVTIENLSKLIAA
-467 RGKDSAASQV
+467 RGKDGAASQA
-477 SANKAA
+477 SANKAL

-542 YYGALFGDSSVE
+542 YYGALFGESSVE

-582 LESADDTVYELY
+582 LESSDDTVYELY

-604 EAAASGYETLMTSPR
+604 EAASGYETLMTSPR

-640 QIDTS
+640 QIETS

-658 STDITEDN
+658 STNITEEN
-666 IKQIKSVD
+666 IKQIKSID

-684 TPAVTIE
+684 TPAVTLE

-707 SDTARRIKSENPDE
+707 SDTARQIKSENHDE

-803 DSVSS
+803 DSVSR

-815 IESAYHT
+815 IESAYQA

-828 LDTLSPEKMEFVQY
+828 LDTLSPEKMEFVQD
-842 DSWLDMTPEQ
+842 DSWLEMTPEQ

-858 EADDDNALSEQYAT
+858 EADEDNALSEQYAT
-872 EQLRQFNQAVSAPE
+872 EQLRQFNQAVSVPE

-913 PSETVRNLWERG
+913 PSEAVRNLWERG

-1021 RGEDKKG
+1021 RGEDKRG

>member
-1 MLIHLRLTELLYLNT
+1 MSIYSKKITIQNHPLTYE
-16 NIPVNSRVKD
+16 
-26 RANLRR
+26 
-32 GLYFC
+32 
-37 VLYVDIK
+37 
-44 NDNYSEPQKY
+44 QK
-54 EVRIS
+54 IS
-59 INKGCRD
+59 INKGCRY

-218 GDDLSKEQLTDIT
+218 GDDLSREQLTDIT

-263 DRAKSLTNIS
+263 DRAKSITNIA

-318 YDDNQYGDKGAES
+318 YDDNQYGDKGAGS
-331 QGKISDELFEELKPQ
+331 QGKISDELFDELKPQ
-346 LKQILEEVHI
+346 LKQILEEAHI

-467 RGKDSAASQV
+467 RGKDSAASQA
-477 SANKAA
+477 SANKAL

-542 YYGALFGDSSVE
+542 YYGALFGESSVE

-658 STDITEDN
+658 STDITEVN

-684 TPAVTIE
+684 TPAVTLE

-707 SDTARRIKSENPDE
+707 SDTARQIKSENHDE

-803 DSVSS
+803 DSVSR

-828 LDTLSPEKMEFVQY
+828 LDTLSPEKMEFVQD
-842 DSWLDMTPEQ
+842 DSWLEMTPEQ

-858 EADDDNALSEQYAT
+858 EANEDSALSEQYAT
-872 EQLRQFNQAVSAPE
+872 EQLRQFNQAVSEPE

-913 PSETVRNLWERG
+913 PSEAVRNLWERG
-925 DSATAR
+925 ESAMAR

-1042 AAYFEAKENSVS
+1042 AAFFEAKENSVS

-1097 AKESKMSDMK
+1097 AKEPMASDTK
-1107 SNTESDNET
+1107 SATESE
-1116 KKQLD
+1116 KQPD
-1121 GSESVQTTRL
+1121 GSERVQTTRL

-1141 VQRVIAQDSL
+1141 AQRVIAQDSL

>member
-1 MLIHLRLTELLYLNT
+1 MSIY
-16 NIPVNSRVKD
+16 K
-26 RANLRR
+26 
-32 GLYFC
+32 
-37 VLYVDIK
+37 K
-44 NDNYSEPQKY
+44 DNYSEPQKY

-142 AKNEAGNNDGT
+142 AKNEAGNNDDT

-218 GDDLSKEQLTDIT
+218 GDDLSRQQLTDIT

-304 YKQKVG
+304 FKQKVG

-318 YDDNQYGDKGAES
+318 YDDNQYGDKGAGS

-346 LKQILEEVHI
+346 LKQILDDAHI

-410 AMGKKAADATMSQD
+410 AMGKKATDATMSQD

-438 GEATADDIVTLESDN
+438 GEATAEDIVTLESDN

-467 RGKDSAASQV
+467 RGRDSAASQA

-534 LLKQQENK
+534 MLKQQENK

-594 TAGKAMKQSL
+594 TAGKEMKQSL

-658 STDITEDN
+658 STDITEEN

-674 EQVQRAFSDM
+674 EQVQRAFGDM
-684 TPAVTIE
+684 TPAVTLE

-707 SDTARRIKSENPDE
+707 SETARRIKSENPDE

-803 DSVSS
+803 DSVSR

-842 DSWLDMTPEQ
+842 DSWLEMTPEQ

-858 EADDDNALSEQYAT
+858 EANEDNALSEQYAT
-872 EQLRQFNQAVSAPE
+872 EQLKKFNQAVSVPE

-913 PSETVRNLWERG
+913 PSEAVRNLWERG

-969 IIEDRHTGSIDLRQM
+969 IIEDRHTGSIDIRQM

-1012 VTGMKLRIV
+1012 VTGMKLSIV

-1042 AAYFEAKENSVS
+1042 SAYFEAKENSVS

-1069 DNITMFEAGISDGE
+1069 DNITTFESEISDGE
-1083 QRVRIDVALEHDIS
+1083 QSVHIDVALEHDIS

>member
-1 MLIHLRLTELLYLNT
+1 MD
-16 NIPVNSRVKD
+16 K
-26 RANLRR
+26 
-32 GLYFC
+32 
-37 VLYVDIK
+37 
-44 NDNYSEPQKY
+44 KY

-218 GDDLSKEQLTDIT
+218 GDDLSREQLTDIT

-318 YDDNQYGDKGAES
+318 YDDNQYGDKGAGS

-346 LKQILEEVHI
+346 LKQILEEAHI

-438 GEATADDIVTLESDN
+438 GEATAEDIVTLESDN
-453 IPVTIENLSKLIAA
+453 MPVTIENLSKLIAV
-467 RGKDSAASQV
+467 RDKDSAASQA

-542 YYGALFGDSSVE
+542 YYGALFGESSVE

-619 ADMGDSISKA
+619 ADMGDSMSKA

-658 STDITEDN
+658 STDITEEN

-858 EADDDNALSEQYAT
+858 EANEDNALSEQYAT
-872 EQLRQFNQAVSAPE
+872 EQLRQFNHAVSAPE

-913 PSETVRNLWERG
+913 SSEAVRNLWERG

-969 IIEDRHTGSIDLRQM
+969 IIEDRHTGSIDIRQM

-1054 AMIVTDDEQTKKLFE
+1054 AMIVTDDEQTKRLFE

-1097 AKESKMSDMK
+1097 AKESKMSD
-1107 SNTESDNET
+1107 NET
-1116 KKQLD
+1116 KKLLD

>member
-1 MLIHLRLTELLYLNT
+1 
-16 NIPVNSRVKD
+16 
-26 RANLRR
+26 
-32 GLYFC
+32 
-37 VLYVDIK
+37 
-44 NDNYSEPQKY
+44 
-54 EVRIS
+54 
-59 INKGCRD
+59 
-66 GIYAGHGA
+66 
-74 GNMQIENLI
+74 MQIENLI

-218 GDDLSKEQLTDIT
+218 GDDLSREQLTDIT
-231 GSQTEAAMLVNQ
+231 GSQTEAVMLVNQ

-263 DRAKSLTNIS
+263 DRAKSITNIS

-318 YDDNQYGDKGAES
+318 Y
-331 QGKISDELFEELKPQ
+331 EELKPQ
-346 LKQILEEVHI
+346 LKQILEEAHI

-424 GLTFDMAKKACDVL
+424 GLTFDMAREVCDVL
-438 GEATADDIVTLESDN
+438 SEATAEDIVTLESDN
-453 IPVTIENLSKLIAA
+453 MPVTIENLSKLIAA
-467 RGKDSAASQV
+467 RGKDGAASQA
-477 SANKAA
+477 SANKAL

-542 YYGALFGDSSVE
+542 YYGALFGESSVE

-582 LESADDTVYELY
+582 LESSDDTVYELY

-604 EAAASGYETLMTSPR
+604 EAASGYETLMTSPR

-640 QIDTS
+640 QIETS

-658 STDITEDN
+658 STNITEEN
-666 IKQIKSVD
+666 IKQIKSID

-684 TPAVTIE
+684 TPAVTLE

-707 SDTARRIKSENPDE
+707 SDTARQIKSENHDE

-803 DSVSS
+803 DSVSR

-815 IESAYHT
+815 IESAYQA

-828 LDTLSPEKMEFVQY
+828 LDTLSPEKMEFVQD
-842 DSWLDMTPEQ
+842 DSWLEMTPEQ

-858 EADDDNALSEQYAT
+858 EADEDNTLSEQYAT
-872 EQLRQFNQAVSAPE
+872 EQLRQFNQAVSVPE

-913 PSETVRNLWERG
+913 PSEAVRNLWERG

-931 ALLDETLRRF
+931 ALLDETPRRF

-969 IIEDRHTGSIDLRQM
+969 IIEDRHTGSIDIRQM

-1121 GSESVQTTRL
+1121 GGESVQTTRL

>member
-1 MLIHLRLTELLYLNT
+1 
-16 NIPVNSRVKD
+16 
-26 RANLRR
+26 
-32 GLYFC
+32 
-37 VLYVDIK
+37 
-44 NDNYSEPQKY
+44 
-54 EVRIS
+54 
-59 INKGCRD
+59 
-66 GIYAGHGA
+66 
-74 GNMQIENLI
+74 MQIENLI

-218 GDDLSKEQLTDIT
+218 GDDLSREQLTDIT

-263 DRAKSLTNIS
+263 DRAKSITNIS

-318 YDDNQYGDKGAES
+318 Y
-331 QGKISDELFEELKPQ
+331 EELKPQ
-346 LKQILEEVHI
+346 LKQILEEAHI

-424 GLTFDMAKKACDVL
+424 GLTFDMAREVCDVL
-438 GEATADDIVTLESDN
+438 SEATAEDIVTLESDN
-453 IPVTIENLSKLIAA
+453 MPVTIENLSKLIAA
-467 RGKDSAASQV
+467 RGKDGAASQA
-477 SANKAA
+477 SANKAL

-542 YYGALFGDSSVE
+542 YYGALFGESSVE

-582 LESADDTVYELY
+582 LESSDDTVYELY

-604 EAAASGYETLMTSPR
+604 EAASGYETLMTSPR

-640 QIDTS
+640 QIETS

-658 STDITEDN
+658 STNITEEN
-666 IKQIKSVD
+666 IKQIKSID

-684 TPAVTIE
+684 TPAVTLE

-707 SDTARRIKSENPDE
+707 SDTARQIKSENHDE

-803 DSVSS
+803 DSVSR

-815 IESAYHT
+815 IESAYQA

-828 LDTLSPEKMEFVQY
+828 LDTLSPEKMEFVQD
-842 DSWLDMTPEQ
+842 DSWLEMTPEQ

-858 EADDDNALSEQYAT
+858 EADEDNTLSEQYAT
-872 EQLRQFNQAVSAPE
+872 EQLRQFNQAVSVPE

-913 PSETVRNLWERG
+913 PSEAVRNLRERG

-969 IIEDRHTGSIDLRQM
+969 IIEDRHTGSIDIRQM

-1121 GSESVQTTRL
+1121 GGESVQTTRL

>member
-1 MLIHLRLTELLYLNT
+1 
-16 NIPVNSRVKD
+16 
-26 RANLRR
+26 
-32 GLYFC
+32 
-37 VLYVDIK
+37 
-44 NDNYSEPQKY
+44 
-54 EVRIS
+54 
-59 INKGCRD
+59 
-66 GIYAGHGA
+66 
-74 GNMQIENLI
+74 MQIENLI

-218 GDDLSKEQLTDIT
+218 GDDLSREQLTDIT

-263 DRAKSLTNIS
+263 DRAKSITNIS

-318 YDDNQYGDKGAES
+318 Y
-331 QGKISDELFEELKPQ
+331 EELKPQ
-346 LKQILEEVHI
+346 LKQILEEAHI

-374 AVTPDN
+374 AVTLDN

-424 GLTFDMAKKACDVL
+424 GLTFDMAREVCDVL
-438 GEATADDIVTLESDN
+438 SEATAEDIVTLESDN
-453 IPVTIENLSKLIAA
+453 MPVTIENLSKLIAA
-467 RGKDSAASQV
+467 RGKDGAASQA
-477 SANKAA
+477 SANKAL

-542 YYGALFGDSSVE
+542 YYGALFGESSVE

-582 LESADDTVYELY
+582 LESSDDTVYELY

-604 EAAASGYETLMTSPR
+604 EAASGYETLMTSPR

-640 QIDTS
+640 QIETS

-658 STDITEDN
+658 STNITEEN
-666 IKQIKSVD
+666 IKQIKSID

-684 TPAVTIE
+684 TPAVTLE

-707 SDTARRIKSENPDE
+707 SDTARQIKSENHDE

-803 DSVSS
+803 DSVSR

-815 IESAYHT
+815 IESAYQA

-828 LDTLSPEKMEFVQY
+828 LDTLSPEKMEFVQD
-842 DSWLDMTPEQ
+842 DSWLEMTPEQ

-858 EADDDNALSEQYAT
+858 EADEDNTLSEQYAT
-872 EQLRQFNQAVSAPE
+872 EQLRQFNQAVSVPE

-913 PSETVRNLWERG
+913 PSEAVRNLWERG

-969 IIEDRHTGSIDLRQM
+969 IIEDRHTGSIDIRQM

>member
-1 MLIHLRLTELLYLNT
+1 
-16 NIPVNSRVKD
+16 
-26 RANLRR
+26 
-32 GLYFC
+32 
-37 VLYVDIK
+37 
-44 NDNYSEPQKY
+44 
-54 EVRIS
+54 
-59 INKGCRD
+59 
-66 GIYAGHGA
+66 
-74 GNMQIENLI
+74 MQIENLI

-218 GDDLSKEQLTDIT
+218 GDELSRQQLTDIT

-256 KAGTDAI
+256 KSGTDAI

-291 VYKATYSSSQVQN
+291 VYKATYSSSHVQD
-304 YKQKVG
+304 YRQK
-310 ITDNVKQL
+310 TKMT
-318 YDDNQYGDKGAES
+318 E
-331 QGKISDELFEELKPQ
+331 ISDELFEEFKPQ
-346 LKQILEEVHI
+346 LKQILDENHI

-385 QIDGI
+385 QVDCIN
-390 TAAGENVSS
+390 AAEENVSS

-410 AMGKKAADATMSQD
+410 AMGKKATDATMSQD

-467 RGKDSAASQV
+467 RGRDSAASQA
-477 SANKAA
+477 SENKAA

-492 ARLVTAQRKLE
+492 ARLVTAQRKLVTAQRKLE

-542 YYGALFGDSSVE
+542 YYGALFGESSVE

-684 TPAVTIE
+684 TPAVTLE

-707 SDTARRIKSENPDE
+707 SDTARQIKSENNDE

-782 AVRVRGKSAMDYK
+782 AVRTRGKSTMDYK

-803 DSVSS
+803 EGVSK
-808 GIKIDSQ
+808 GARIDEQ
-815 IESAYHT
+815 IESAYQA

-828 LDTLSPEKMEFVQY
+828 LDTLSPEKMEFVQ
-842 DSWLDMTPEQ
+842 DDGWLEMTPEQ

-858 EADDDNALSEQYAT
+858 EADEDNTLSEQYAT
-872 EQLRQFNQAVSAPE
+872 EQLRQFNQAVSVPE
-886 NVYAFLEKYD
+886 SVYAFLEKYD

-913 PSETVRNLWERG
+913 PSEAVRNLWERG
-925 DSATAR
+925 NSATAK

-941 SESVKNPKELAQAQ
+941 SESVKNPKELAQSQ

-969 IIEDRHTGSIDLRQM
+969 IIEDRRTGSLDIRQM

-1012 VTGMKLRIV
+1012 VTGMKLSIV

-1069 DNITMFEAGISDGE
+1069 DNITTFESGISDGE
-1083 QRVRIDVALEHDIS
+1083 QSVHIDVALEHDIS
-1097 AKESKMSDMK
+1097 AKEPMASDTK
-1107 SNTESDNET
+1107 SATESE
-1116 KKQLD
+1116 KQPD
-1121 GSESVQTTRL
+1121 GSERVQTTRL

>member
-1 MLIHLRLTELLYLNT
+1 
-16 NIPVNSRVKD
+16 
-26 RANLRR
+26 
-32 GLYFC
+32 
-37 VLYVDIK
+37 
-44 NDNYSEPQKY
+44 
-54 EVRIS
+54 
-59 INKGCRD
+59 
-66 GIYAGHGA
+66 
-74 GNMQIENLI
+74 MQIENLI

-122 AVVGSSNSVDMSDTI
+122 AVVGSSNSVDMSETI

-218 GDDLSKEQLTDIT
+218 GDDLSREQLTDIT

-318 YDDNQYGDKGAES
+318 YDDNQYGDKGAGS

-346 LKQILEEVHI
+346 LKQILDDAYI

-385 QIDGI
+385 QVDCIN
-390 TAAGENVSS
+390 AAEENVSS

-410 AMGKKAADATMSQD
+410 AMGKKATDATMSQD

-467 RGKDSAASQV
+467 RGKDSAASQA

-527 PIERVVE
+527 PIECVVE

-658 STDITEDN
+658 STEITEDN

-803 DSVSS
+803 DSVSR

-828 LDTLSPEKMEFVQY
+828 LDTLSPEKMEFVKY

-858 EADDDNALSEQYAT
+858 EANEDNALSEQYAT
-872 EQLRQFNQAVSAPE
+872 EQLRQFNQAVSVPE

-913 PSETVRNLWERG
+913 PSEAVRNLWERG

-1012 VTGMKLRIV
+1012 VTGMKLSIV

-1141 VQRVIAQDSL
+1141 VQRVIVQDSL

>member
-1 MLIHLRLTELLYLNT
+1 MD
-16 NIPVNSRVKD
+16 K
-26 RANLRR
+26 
-32 GLYFC
+32 
-37 VLYVDIK
+37 
-44 NDNYSEPQKY
+44 KY

-142 AKNEAGNNDGT
+142 AKNEAGNKDGT

-218 GDDLSKEQLTDIT
+218 GDDLSREQLTDIT

-256 KAGTDAI
+256 KAGIDAI

-291 VYKATYSSSQVQN
+291 VYKATYSSSHVQD
-304 YKQKVG
+304 YRHKTKM
-310 ITDNVKQL
+310 T
-318 YDDNQYGDKGAES
+318 E
-331 QGKISDELFEELKPQ
+331 ISDELFEELKPQ
-346 LKQILEEVHI
+346 LKQILDENHI
-356 DSSDENLNQC
+356 DGSDENLNQC

-374 AVTPDN
+374 VVTLGN

-467 RGKDSAASQV
+467 RDKDSAASQG
-477 SANKAA
+477 SANKAL

-534 LLKQQENK
+534 LLRQQENK
-542 YYGALFGDSSVE
+542 YYGALFGESSVE

-582 LESADDTVYELY
+582 LESSDDTVYELY

-604 EAAASGYETLMTSPR
+604 EAASGYETLMTSPR

-658 STDITEDN
+658 STNITEEN

-684 TPAVTIE
+684 TPAVTLE

-707 SDTARRIKSENPDE
+707 SDTARQIKSENHDE

-782 AVRVRGKSAMDYK
+782 AVRTRGKSTMDYK

-803 DSVSS
+803 EGVSK
-808 GIKIDSQ
+808 GARIDEQ

-828 LDTLSPEKMEFVQY
+828 LDTLSPEKMEFVQD
-842 DSWLDMTPEQ
+842 DSWLEMTPEQ

-858 EADDDNALSEQYAT
+858 EANEDSALSEQYAT
-872 EQLRQFNQAVSAPE
+872 EQLRQFNQAVSVPE

-913 PSETVRNLWERG
+913 PSEAVRNLWERG

-941 SESVKNPKELAQAQ
+941 SESIKNPKELAQAQ

-969 IIEDRHTGSIDLRQM
+969 IIEDRHTGSIDIRQM

-1042 AAYFEAKENSVS
+1042 AAFFEAKENSVS

-1097 AKESKMSDMK
+1097 AKEPMASDTK
-1107 SNTESDNET
+1107 SATESE
-1116 KKQLD
+1116 KQPD
-1121 GSESVQTTRL
+1121 GSERVQTTRL

>member
-1 MLIHLRLTELLYLNT
+1 
-16 NIPVNSRVKD
+16 
-26 RANLRR
+26 
-32 GLYFC
+32 
-37 VLYVDIK
+37 
-44 NDNYSEPQKY
+44 
-54 EVRIS
+54 
-59 INKGCRD
+59 
-66 GIYAGHGA
+66 
-74 GNMQIENLI
+74 MQIENLI

-116 NMSKKA
+116 NMSKKV

-281 RNNMNPTVSN
+281 RNNMNPTISN

-318 YDDNQYGDKGAES
+318 Y
-331 QGKISDELFEELKPQ
+331 EELKPQ
-346 LKQILEEVHI
+346 LKQILEEAHI

-438 GEATADDIVTLESDN
+438 GEATAEDIVTLESDN
-453 IPVTIENLSKLIAA
+453 MPVTIENLSKLIAV
-467 RGKDSAASQV
+467 RGKDSAASQG
-477 SANKAA
+477 SANKAL

-542 YYGALFGDSSVE
+542 YYGALFGESSVE

-582 LESADDTVYELY
+582 LESSDDTVYELY

-604 EAAASGYETLMTSPR
+604 EAASGYETLMTSPR

-658 STDITEDN
+658 STNITEEN

-684 TPAVTIE
+684 TPAVTLE

-707 SDTARRIKSENPDE
+707 SDTARQIKSENHDE

-803 DSVSS
+803 DSVSR

-828 LDTLSPEKMEFVQY
+828 LDTLSPEKMEFVQD
-842 DSWLDMTPEQ
+842 DSWLEMTPEQ

-858 EADDDNALSEQYAT
+858 EADEDNTLSEQYAT

-901 VNLMAASRLMKN
+901 VNLMAASRLMNN
-913 PSETVRNLWERG
+913 PSEAVRNLWERG

-969 IIEDRHTGSIDLRQM
+969 IIEDRHTGSIDIRQM

-1042 AAYFEAKENSVS
+1042 AAFFEAKENSVS

-1097 AKESKMSDMK
+1097 AKEPMASDTK
-1107 SNTESDNET
+1107 SATESE
-1116 KKQLD
+1116 KQPD

>member
-1 MLIHLRLTELLYLNT
+1 
-16 NIPVNSRVKD
+16 
-26 RANLRR
+26 
-32 GLYFC
+32 
-37 VLYVDIK
+37 
-44 NDNYSEPQKY
+44 
-54 EVRIS
+54 
-59 INKGCRD
+59 
-66 GIYAGHGA
+66 
-74 GNMQIENLI
+74 MQIENLI

-218 GDDLSKEQLTDIT
+218 GDDLSREQLTDIT

-263 DRAKSLTNIS
+263 DRAKSITNIS

-318 YDDNQYGDKGAES
+318 Y
-331 QGKISDELFEELKPQ
+331 EELKPQ
-346 LKQILEEVHI
+346 LKQILEEAHI

-424 GLTFDMAKKACDVL
+424 GLTFDMAREVCDVL
-438 GEATADDIVTLESDN
+438 SEATAEDIVTLESDN
-453 IPVTIENLSKLIAA
+453 MPVTIENLSKLIAA
-467 RGKDSAASQV
+467 RGKDGAASQA
-477 SANKAA
+477 SANKAL

-542 YYGALFGDSSVE
+542 YYGALFGESSVE

-582 LESADDTVYELY
+582 LESSDDTVYELY

-604 EAAASGYETLMTSPR
+604 EAASGYETLMTSPR

-640 QIDTS
+640 QIETS

-658 STDITEDN
+658 STNITEEN
-666 IKQIKSVD
+666 IKQIKSID

-684 TPAVTIE
+684 TPAVTLE

-707 SDTARRIKSENPDE
+707 SDTARQIKSENHDE

-803 DSVSS
+803 DSVSR

-815 IESAYHT
+815 IESAYQA

-828 LDTLSPEKMEFVQY
+828 LDTLSPEKMEFVQD
-842 DSWLDMTPEQ
+842 DSWLEMTPEQ

-858 EADDDNALSEQYAT
+858 EADEDNTLSEQYAT
-872 EQLRQFNQAVSAPE
+872 EQLRQFNQAVSVPE

-913 PSETVRNLWERG
+913 PSEAVRNLWERG

-969 IIEDRHTGSIDLRQM
+969 IIEDRHTGSIDIRQM

>member
-1 MLIHLRLTELLYLNT
+1 
-16 NIPVNSRVKD
+16 
-26 RANLRR
+26 
-32 GLYFC
+32 
-37 VLYVDIK
+37 
-44 NDNYSEPQKY
+44 
-54 EVRIS
+54 
-59 INKGCRD
+59 
-66 GIYAGHGA
+66 
-74 GNMQIENLI
+74 MQIENLI

-142 AKNEAGNNDGT
+142 AKNEAGNKDGT

-218 GDDLSKEQLTDIT
+218 GDDLSREQLTDIT

-281 RNNMNPTVSN
+281 RNNMNPTISN

-318 YDDNQYGDKGAES
+318 YDDNQYGDKGAGS

-346 LKQILEEVHI
+346 LKQILDDAHI

-390 TAAGENVSS
+390 TAAGENVGS

-410 AMGKKAADATMSQD
+410 AMGKKATDATMSQD

-453 IPVTIENLSKLIAA
+453 MPVTIENLSKLIAA
-467 RGKDSAASQV
+467 RGKDSAASQA
-477 SANKAA
+477 SANKAL

-534 LLKQQENK
+534 LLRQQENK
-542 YYGALFGDSSVE
+542 YYGALFGESSVE

-674 EQVQRAFSDM
+674 EQVQRALNDM

-707 SDTARRIKSENPDE
+707 SETARRIKSENPDE

-858 EADDDNALSEQYAT
+858 EANEDSALSEQYAT

-901 VNLMAASRLMKN
+901 ENLMAASRLMKN
-913 PSETVRNLWERG
+913 PSEAVRNLWERG

-1012 VTGMKLRIV
+1012 VTGMKLSIV

-1097 AKESKMSDMK
+1097 AKESKMSD
-1107 SNTESDNET
+1107 NET
-1116 KKQLD
+1116 EKQLD

>member
-1 MLIHLRLTELLYLNT
+1 
-16 NIPVNSRVKD
+16 
-26 RANLRR
+26 
-32 GLYFC
+32 
-37 VLYVDIK
+37 
-44 NDNYSEPQKY
+44 
-54 EVRIS
+54 
-59 INKGCRD
+59 
-66 GIYAGHGA
+66 
-74 GNMQIENLI
+74 MQIENLI

-218 GDDLSKEQLTDIT
+218 GDDLSREQLTDIT

-318 YDDNQYGDKGAES
+318 YDDNQYGDKGAGS
-331 QGKISDELFEELKPQ
+331 QGKISDELFDELKPQ
-346 LKQILEEVHI
+346 LKQILEEAHI

-390 TAAGENVSS
+390 NAAEENVSS

-410 AMGKKAADATMSQD
+410 AMGKKATDATMSQD

-467 RGKDSAASQV
+467 RGKDSAASQG

-483 DNQITDSRE
+483 DNQITDSLE

-542 YYGALFGDSSVE
+542 YYGALFGESSVE

-619 ADMGDSISKA
+619 ADMGDSMSKA

-658 STDITEDN
+658 STDITEEN

-858 EADDDNALSEQYAT
+858 EANEDNALSEQYAT
-872 EQLRQFNQAVSAPE
+872 EQLRQFNHAVSAPE
-886 NVYAFLEKYD
+886 NVYTFLEKYD

-913 PSETVRNLWERG
+913 PSEAVRNLWERG
-925 DSATAR
+925 ESATAR

-969 IIEDRHTGSIDLRQM
+969 IIEDRHTGSIDIRQM
-984 KLLCSQ
+984 KLLCGQ

-1028 LVDIFL
+1028 MVDIFL
-1034 EDKKCGRV
+1034 EDKKYGRV

-1054 AMIVTDDEQTKKLFE
+1054 AMIVTDDEQTKRLFE

-1097 AKESKMSDMK
+1097 AKESKMSD
-1107 SNTESDNET
+1107 NET
-1116 KKQLD
+1116 KKLLD

>member
-1 MLIHLRLTELLYLNT
+1 
-16 NIPVNSRVKD
+16 
-26 RANLRR
+26 
-32 GLYFC
+32 
-37 VLYVDIK
+37 
-44 NDNYSEPQKY
+44 
-54 EVRIS
+54 
-59 INKGCRD
+59 
-66 GIYAGHGA
+66 
-74 GNMQIENLI
+74 MQIENLI

-318 YDDNQYGDKGAES
+318 YDDNQYGDKGAGS

-346 LKQILEEVHI
+346 LKQILDDAHI

-385 QIDGI
+385 QVDCIN
-390 TAAGENVSS
+390 AAEENVSS

-410 AMGKKAADATMSQD
+410 AMGKKATDATMSQD

-467 RGKDSAASQV
+467 RGKDSAASQA

-542 YYGALFGDSSVE
+542 YYGALFGESSVE

-803 DSVSS
+803 DSVSR

-858 EADDDNALSEQYAT
+858 EADEDNALSEQYAT

-913 PSETVRNLWERG
+913 PSEAVRNLWERG

-1012 VTGMKLRIV
+1012 VTGMKLSIV

-1028 LVDIFL
+1028 MVDIFL

>member
-1 MLIHLRLTELLYLNT
+1 
-16 NIPVNSRVKD
+16 
-26 RANLRR
+26 
-32 GLYFC
+32 
-37 VLYVDIK
+37 
-44 NDNYSEPQKY
+44 
-54 EVRIS
+54 
-59 INKGCRD
+59 
-66 GIYAGHGA
+66 
-74 GNMQIENLI
+74 MQIENLI

-142 AKNEAGNNDGT
+142 AKNEAGNNDDT

-913 PSETVRNLWERG
+913 PSEAVRNLWERG

-1021 RGEDKKG
+1021 RGEDKRG

>member
-1 MLIHLRLTELLYLNT
+1 
-16 NIPVNSRVKD
+16 
-26 RANLRR
+26 
-32 GLYFC
+32 
-37 VLYVDIK
+37 
-44 NDNYSEPQKY
+44 
-54 EVRIS
+54 
-59 INKGCRD
+59 
-66 GIYAGHGA
+66 
-74 GNMQIENLI
+74 MQIENLI

-218 GDDLSKEQLTDIT
+218 GDDLSREQLTDIT

-263 DRAKSLTNIS
+263 DRAKSITNIS

-291 VYKATYSSSQVQN
+291 VYKATYSSSQVQT

-318 YDDNQYGDKGAES
+318 Y
-331 QGKISDELFEELKPQ
+331 EEIKPQ
-346 LKQILEEVHI
+346 LKQILEEAHI

-424 GLTFDMAKKACDVL
+424 GLTFDMAREVCDVL
-438 GEATADDIVTLESDN
+438 SEATAEDIVTLESDN
-453 IPVTIENLSKLIAA
+453 MPVTIENLSKLIAA
-467 RGKDSAASQV
+467 RGKDGAASQA
-477 SANKAA
+477 SANKAL

-542 YYGALFGDSSVE
+542 YYGALFGESSVE

-582 LESADDTVYELY
+582 LESSDDTVYELY

-604 EAAASGYETLMTSPR
+604 EAASGYETLMTSPR

-640 QIDTS
+640 QIETS

-658 STDITEDN
+658 STNITEEN
-666 IKQIKSVD
+666 IKQIKSID

-684 TPAVTIE
+684 TPAVTLE

-707 SDTARRIKSENPDE
+707 SDTARQIKSENHDE

-803 DSVSS
+803 DSVSR

-815 IESAYHT
+815 IESAYQA

-828 LDTLSPEKMEFVQY
+828 LDTLSPEKMEFVQD
-842 DSWLDMTPEQ
+842 DSWLEMTPEQ

-858 EADDDNALSEQYAT
+858 EADEDNTLSEQYAT
-872 EQLRQFNQAVSAPE
+872 EQLRQFNQAVSVPE

-913 PSETVRNLWERG
+913 PSEAVRNLWERG

-969 IIEDRHTGSIDLRQM
+969 IIEDRHTGSIDIRQM

-1121 GSESVQTTRL
+1121 GGESVQTTRL

>member
-1 MLIHLRLTELLYLNT
+1 
-16 NIPVNSRVKD
+16 
-26 RANLRR
+26 
-32 GLYFC
+32 
-37 VLYVDIK
+37 
-44 NDNYSEPQKY
+44 
-54 EVRIS
+54 
-59 INKGCRD
+59 
-66 GIYAGHGA
+66 
-74 GNMQIENLI
+74 MQIENLI

-108 YIKTDSSD
+108 YIKTDSND

-218 GDDLSKEQLTDIT
+218 GDDLSREQLTDIT

-256 KAGTDAI
+256 KAGIDAI
-263 DRAKSLTNIS
+263 DQAKSLTNIS

-318 YDDNQYGDKGAES
+318 YDDNQYGDKGAGS

-346 LKQILEEVHI
+346 LKQILEEAHI

-410 AMGKKAADATMSQD
+410 AMGKKATDATMSQD

-467 RGKDSAASQV
+467 RGKDSAASQG
-477 SANKAA
+477 SANKAV

-514 LSLIKKGVSIDTE
+514 LSLIKKGVLIDTE

-542 YYGALFGDSSVE
+542 YYGALFGESSVE
-554 ASDDRVRMYNNVC
+554 ASDDRVCMYNNVC

-640 QIDTS
+640 QLDTS

-707 SDTARRIKSENPDE
+707 SETARRIKSENPDE

-726 SEFLWKLEKKNEIS
+726 SEFLWKLEKKIEIS

-803 DSVSS
+803 DSVSR

-858 EADDDNALSEQYAT
+858 EANEDSALSEQYAT
-872 EQLRQFNQAVSAPE
+872 EQLRQFNQAVSEPE

-913 PSETVRNLWERG
+913 PSEAVRNLWERG
-925 DSATAR
+925 ESATAR

-1012 VTGMKLRIV
+1012 VTGMKLSIV

-1097 AKESKMSDMK
+1097 AKESKMSD
-1107 SNTESDNET
+1107 NET

>member
-1 MLIHLRLTELLYLNT
+1 
-16 NIPVNSRVKD
+16 
-26 RANLRR
+26 
-32 GLYFC
+32 
-37 VLYVDIK
+37 
-44 NDNYSEPQKY
+44 
-54 EVRIS
+54 
-59 INKGCRD
+59 
-66 GIYAGHGA
+66 
-74 GNMQIENLI
+74 MQIENLI

-98 DMTAGMRVSD
+98 DMTAGMRISD

-218 GDDLSKEQLTDIT
+218 GDDLSREQLTDIT

-263 DRAKSLTNIS
+263 DRAKSITNIS

-318 YDDNQYGDKGAES
+318 Y
-331 QGKISDELFEELKPQ
+331 EELKPQ
-346 LKQILEEVHI
+346 LKQILEEAHI

-424 GLTFDMAKKACDVL
+424 GLTFDMAREVCDVL
-438 GEATADDIVTLESDN
+438 SEATAEDIVTLESDN
-453 IPVTIENLSKLIAA
+453 MPVTIENLSKLIAA
-467 RGKDSAASQV
+467 RGKDGAASQA
-477 SANKAA
+477 SANKAL

-542 YYGALFGDSSVE
+542 YYGALFGESSVE

-582 LESADDTVYELY
+582 LESSDDTVYELY

-604 EAAASGYETLMTSPR
+604 EAASGYETLMTSPR

-640 QIDTS
+640 QIETS

-658 STDITEDN
+658 STNITEEN
-666 IKQIKSVD
+666 IKQIKSID

-684 TPAVTIE
+684 TPAVTLE

-707 SDTARRIKSENPDE
+707 SDTARQIKSENHDE

-803 DSVSS
+803 DSVSR

-815 IESAYHT
+815 IESAYQA

-828 LDTLSPEKMEFVQY
+828 LDTLSPEKMEFVQD
-842 DSWLDMTPEQ
+842 DSWLEMTPEQ

-858 EADDDNALSEQYAT
+858 EADEDNTLSEQYAT
-872 EQLRQFNQAVSAPE
+872 EQLRQFNQAVSVPE

-913 PSETVRNLWERG
+913 PSEAVRNLWERG

-969 IIEDRHTGSIDLRQM
+969 IIEDRHTGSIDIRQM

-1121 GSESVQTTRL
+1121 GGESVQTTRL

>member
-1 MLIHLRLTELLYLNT
+1 
-16 NIPVNSRVKD
+16 
-26 RANLRR
+26 
-32 GLYFC
+32 
-37 VLYVDIK
+37 
-44 NDNYSEPQKY
+44 
-54 EVRIS
+54 
-59 INKGCRD
+59 
-66 GIYAGHGA
+66 
-74 GNMQIENLI
+74 MQIENLI

-218 GDDLSKEQLTDIT
+218 GDDLSREQLTDIT

-263 DRAKSLTNIS
+263 DRAKSITNIS

-318 YDDNQYGDKGAES
+318 Y
-331 QGKISDELFEELKPQ
+331 EELKPQ
-346 LKQILEEVHI
+346 LKQILEEAHI

-424 GLTFDMAKKACDVL
+424 GLTFDMAREVCDVL
-438 GEATADDIVTLESDN
+438 SEATAEDIVTLESDN
-453 IPVTIENLSKLIAA
+453 MPVTIENLSKLIAA
-467 RGKDSAASQV
+467 RGKDGAASQA
-477 SANKAA
+477 SANKAL

-542 YYGALFGDSSVE
+542 YYGALFGESSVE

-582 LESADDTVYELY
+582 LESSDDTVYELY

-604 EAAASGYETLMTSPR
+604 EAASGYETLMTSPR

-640 QIDTS
+640 QIETS

-658 STDITEDN
+658 STNITEEN
-666 IKQIKSVD
+666 IKQIKSID

-684 TPAVTIE
+684 TPAVTLE

-707 SDTARRIKSENPDE
+707 SDTARQIKSENHDE

-803 DSVSS
+803 DSVSR

-815 IESAYHT
+815 IESAYQA

-828 LDTLSPEKMEFVQY
+828 LDTLSPEKMEFVQD
-842 DSWLDMTPEQ
+842 DSWLEMTPEQ

-858 EADDDNALSEQYAT
+858 EADEDNALSEQYAT
-872 EQLRQFNQAVSAPE
+872 EQLRQFNQAVSVPE

-913 PSETVRNLWERG
+913 PSEAVRNLWERG

-969 IIEDRHTGSIDLRQM
+969 IIEDRHTGSIDIRQM

-1121 GSESVQTTRL
+1121 GGESVQTTRL